1 MTEEFDFSAELAAA
15 RNIKPRTMAWVLTI
29 FGAVGFFASFALAVE
44 KFLKLAN
51 PDHIASCTLNIFLD
65 CADAMGS
72 AQGAIFGFPNPLLG
86 VAAFPVVI
94 TLGVLGLT
102 GVTWPHW
109 IWLAL
114 LAGTTLGLILIG
126 FLIYTSIHVLIKL
139 CPYCLVVWAAMIPL
153 FWYQLVHA
161 VQEGLVP
168 AGTKTTEFVVKN
180 RTLLLAGLYGVVLVW
195 IALGMGPEIL
205 AYLRS

>member
-1 MTEEFDFSAELAAA
+1 MNAMQFAKGMSIGMGVGIVIKSGGSTPVSAIIHCVFLLL
-15 RNIKPRTMAWVLTI
+15 VLL
-29 FGAVGFFASFALAVE
+29 F
-44 KFLKLAN
+44 
-51 PDHIASCTLNIFLD
+51 
-65 CADAMGS
+65 
-72 AQGAIFGFPNPLLG
+72 
-86 VAAFPVVI
+86 
-94 TLGVLGLT
+94 
-102 GVTWPHW
+102 
-109 IWLAL
+109 
-114 LAGTTLGLILIG
+114 IG
-126 FLIYTSIHVLIKL
+126 K
-139 CPYCLVVWAAMIPL
+139 WAAMIPL